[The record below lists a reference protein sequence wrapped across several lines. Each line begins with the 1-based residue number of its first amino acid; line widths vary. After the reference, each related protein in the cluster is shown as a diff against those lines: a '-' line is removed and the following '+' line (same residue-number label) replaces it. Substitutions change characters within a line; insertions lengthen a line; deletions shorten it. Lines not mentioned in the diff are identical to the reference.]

1 MISIIGVII
10 KIFVLA
16 IVVIGFVSNN
26 IKVVPQANA
35 YVVERLGT
43 YKETWGVGLHFKVPF
58 IDKIAKLCEDDGK
71 TVTISGNDKYVSD
84 SKVEKA
90 DNADVI
96 IDVAVPAQVTSEL
109 SSLDVQTMLNKKDTI
124 AIFGTNQHSSEGM
137 VTGNENLNKFGP
149 DDDQVIAIG
158 FDSSEVIN
166 NAVKSGEFIGA
177 ITQAPVKIGETVVEL
192 CVKTANG
199 EDVSD
204 VDTGCQWFTAD
215 NMEDKEIAENLIE

>member
-1 MISIIGVII
+1 MAQDATSESIINRG
-10 KIFVLA
+10 
-16 IVVIGFVSNN
+16 
-26 IKVVPQANA
+26 
-35 YVVERLGT
+35 LG
-43 YKETWGVGLHFKVPF
+43 F
-58 IDKIAKLCEDDGK
+58 IDKIAELCDADGK
-71 TVTISGNDKYVSD
+71 TVSIEGNDKYVSD